1 LCGFYEFMRGIKK
14 IALFGPQGS
23 GKGTQAEMLAKK
35 YKLNVLATGDF
46 FRKEI
51 KKGSDLGKL
60 AKKFIE
66 KGKLVPDVIT
76 NRVIFDE
83 LGQKKYLA
91 GFILDGYPRNL
102 NQLDFLEKNFGLDII
117 VQLHI
122 DDKMVIKRLGG
133 RRTCPNCGAIYHLE
147 NNPPKKDGICDI
159 CGADLVVRSDDRPE
173 AIMRR
178 LWIYHE
184 QTEPILNKY
193 AKEKKL
199 IKIDAKPHIEKV
211 YEKIIGQLE
220 KK

>member
-1 LCGFYEFMRGIKK
+1 MSRLFRVV
-14 IALFGPQGS
+14 LFGPQGS

-35 YKLNVLATGDF
+35 YKLNILATGEF

-51 KKGSDLGKL
+51 KNGSDLGKL

-66 KGKLVPDVIT
+66 KGRLVPDVVT

-83 LGQKKYLA
+83 LGEKKYSA

-102 NQLDFLEKNFGLDII
+102 NQLDFLEKNFGLDRII
-117 VQLHI
+117 QLDI
-122 DDKMVIKRLGG
+122 DDKTVIKRLGG
-133 RRTCPNCGAIYHLE
+133 RRICPNCGAIYHLE
-147 NNPPKKDGICDI
+147 NKPPKKDGVCDV
-159 CGADLVVRSDDRPE
+159 CGANLVTRSDDRPE

-184 QTEPILNKY
+184 QTEPILDKY

-199 IKIDAKPHIEKV
+199 VKINAKSPIEKV
-211 YEKIIGQLE
+211 FNKIIKQLD